1 MSKKIDTTMSLI
13 KILQS
18 QGFGSRNVCAKI
30 IKMGMVNI
38 DGEKCYDGNR
48 LFPLENLDFEVDG
61 KKSIYKEKLYIL
73 MDKPDGYEC
82 SHNPDFHASV
92 FSLLPNEFLGRNLQ
106 CVGRLDVDTTGLL
119 LFSDDG
125 EFIHRYT
132 SPKKHIPKTYLVE
145 CKHEVSDEM
154 IEALL
159 NGVLL
164 KQEEISSKAL
174 SVNRKSTHE
183 IELSISEGKY
193 HQVKRMISAAGNR
206 VEKLRRISVGEH
218 TIPSGLEQGKWV
230 YLE

>member
-38 DGEKCYDGNR
+38 NGIKCYEKDE
-48 LFPLENLDFEVDG
+48 LFELENLEIEVDG
-61 KKSIYKEKLYIL
+61 KSVIYKKNIYVI
-73 MDKPDGYEC
+73 MNKPDGYEC
-82 SHNPDFHASV
+82 SHNPSHHASV
-92 FSLLPNEFLGRNLQ
+92 FSLLPPQFIERNVQ
-106 CVGRLDVDTTGLL
+106 CVGRLDFDTTGLL

-125 EFIHRYT
+125 KFIHKYT

-154 IEALL
+154 VNQLL

-164 KQEEISSKAL
+164 HQEEHEVKAIKVVKISSH
-174 SVNRKSTHE
+174 T
-183 IELSISEGKY
+183 IELSIGEGKY
-193 HQVKRMISAAGNR
+193 HQVKRMISAVSNR
-206 VEKLRRISVGEH
+206 VEKLHRLSVGEYPL
-218 TIPSGLEQGKWV
+218 PSELENGEWR